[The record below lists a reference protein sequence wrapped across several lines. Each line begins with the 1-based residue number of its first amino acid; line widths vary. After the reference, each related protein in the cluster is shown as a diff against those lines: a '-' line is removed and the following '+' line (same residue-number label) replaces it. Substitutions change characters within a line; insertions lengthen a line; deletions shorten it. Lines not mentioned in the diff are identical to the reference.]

1 MSSCVLAYAV
11 TALLMKSSFGMQ
23 GARQHMIMP
32 RSSTTNVART
42 SIDNDTLIF
51 YIFSD
56 TDPEYVENLRFFV
69 EHGTKSNHA
78 DYVVVVQ
85 DQASTSNAQEN
96 KIGRILKDLPA
107 GSIVL
112 HHVND
117 CYDLGTFGW
126 SLKQPSIASKLSSY
140 KYFVMINSSVR
151 GPFVPPYV
159 PNRHEWHRLLTRRL
173 GGTTNVRLVGGSIS
187 CEGMDSTVQNAYV
200 SFPHVQ
206 TWLFAVDREG
216 LRILETAKTP
226 LQCHADRE
234 NAIIHGEIGASM
246 AIVHAGYNIDCLLE
260 PYQGIDWRNWRNHKC
275 NDMQNPMKH
284 GNFMGT
290 TLHPY
295 ATVFTKYKQNQ
306 KVEERSGAMFD
317 AYLLTTWMNA
327 SNKPR
332 VLKRSDVENCKQLL
346 DAY

>member
-1 MSSCVLAYAV
+1 MAACALAYAV
-11 TALLMKSSFGMQ
+11 TALLVKSSFGMQ
-23 GARQHMIMP
+23 GTSQHMI
-32 RSSTTNVART
+32 RSQSSTTNVAT
-42 SIDNDTLIF
+42 TTANHDTLIF

-56 TDPEYVENLRFFV
+56 TDPAYVENLRFFV

-85 DQASTSNAQEN
+85 DQAATSDALKN
-96 KIGRILKDLPA
+96 KIGRILKNLPA

-140 KYFVMINSSVR
+140 KYFIMVNSSVR
-151 GPFVPPYV
+151 GPFVPPYM
-159 PNRHEWHRLLTRRL
+159 PDRHEWYRLLTRRL
-173 GGTTNVRLVGGSIS
+173 GGTTNVRLVGATIS
-187 CEGMDSTVQNAYV
+187 CEGMQSTVLNAYL
-200 SFPHVQ
+200 SSPHVQ

-216 LRILETAKTP
+216 LQILTTAETP

-234 NAIIHGEIGASM
+234 DAIINGELGASM
-246 AIVHAGYNIDCLLE
+246 AILDAGYNIDCLLE

-275 NDMQNPMKH
+275 NDMRNPMKH

-295 ATVFTKYKQNQ
+295 VTIFTKYKQNQ
-306 KVEERSGAMFD
+306 VVEERSGAIYD
-317 AYLLTTWMNA
+317 AYCLSAWMKD
-327 SNKPR
+327 SNTPR
-332 VLKRSDVENCKQLL
+332 VLKRSDV
-346 DAY
+346 